1 MFMVYAQDLSED
13 FDQHQNQGN
22 HRPSLEMSGA
32 VSPPLTLSTCGG
44 GSTTRVMQIGDL
56 FKIAEG
62 ELPPHEDFR
71 CTLSCTCSGSLIA
84 LTKPGSDC
92 EHPPSCV
99 AAGSESGGA
108 TPLSGRSAY
117 SSSSGCDLLM
127 TMQSMQLHQL
137 MSLARSSASLS
148 RPSSEDRALEDKLLT
163 PHPSERVKTS
173 ELQHLSLQQLM
184 QMAKT
189 TMQRGSLSSAA
200 MIAMVEEAQKGA
212 QEDPKAAPAAASAP
226 QDGSGIVASAAAAAS
241 GMWREAVEM
250 LQVHSSEI
258 AHDMKNPLNGV
269 LALSQNVVAGVFGE
283 LPQAAVDQIN
293 VVRSCAYH
301 LLNMINM
308 TRDMMKV
315 WGALH
320 HPHAC
325 TVGRVCASHDRP
337 FKLHAESLVRY
348 LLCV

>member
-1 MFMVYAQDLSED
+1 M
-13 FDQHQNQGN
+13 
-22 HRPSLEMSGA
+22 
-32 VSPPLTLSTCGG
+32 
-44 GSTTRVMQIGDL
+44 
-56 FKIAEG
+56 
-62 ELPPHEDFR
+62 
-71 CTLSCTCSGSLIA
+71 
-84 LTKPGSDC
+84 
-92 EHPPSCV
+92 
-99 AAGSESGGA
+99 
-108 TPLSGRSAY
+108 SGRSAY

-337 FKLHAESLVRY
+337 FKLHAESLVWY